1 MSAIDRLIRR
11 AIRSWAAWRTERRLS
26 RAIPNFSVN
35 RARLE
40 QLKRSHKSQ
49 QPVLRDMREAMTEAL
64 RDSISKEQG

>member
-11 AIRSWAAWRTERRLS
+11 ALRSWQSWRTERRLS

-49 QPVLRDMREAMTEAL
+49 QPVLRELRSAMTAAL
-64 RDSISKEQG
+64 RGSHAPAE